1 VIRVLLNIPS
11 PALRAGLRALLSFDR
26 TIKVVA
32 APDSLEADDE
42 VNVIVMSTPPGHGA
56 ALASALAP
64 TFQASTPLGVDA
76 DSLLPA
82 LRARAGPA
90 EAGSGTQAAILLLGD
105 EPVDVQTM
113 KRLARVWGI
122 LPADSSA
129 EELTAAIHALSQGLV
144 VGAPALLFESES
156 EPLERGPLTERESEV
171 LALLAKGLANK
182 QIAVALGI
190 SEHTVKFHVSSI
202 YQKLN
207 VTNRT
212 EAVREG
218 LRGGWIAL

>member
-1 VIRVLLNIPS
+1 MNVSS
-11 PALRAGLRALLSFDR
+11 PALRAGLRELLSSDG
-26 TIKVVA
+26 TIKVMA
-32 APDSLEADDE
+32 SPDSLREENEAD
-42 VNVIVMSTPPGHGA
+42 VVVTSASRASLFPGSTELDSPVYSSGA
-56 ALASALAP
+56 L
-64 TFQASTPLGVDA
+64 
-76 DSLLPA
+76 
-82 LRARAGPA
+82 
-90 EAGSGTQAAILLLGD
+90 LLLGD
-105 EPVDVQTM
+105 ERVNLQEM
-113 KRLARVWGI
+113 RRSSRVWGI

-129 EELTAAIHALSQGLV
+129 EELTAAIHALSQGLI
-144 VGAPALLFESES
+144 VGAPTLLFESES

-171 LALLAKGLANK
+171 LGLLAKGLANK

>member
-1 VIRVLLNIPS
+1 MIRVLLNVSS
-11 PALRAGLRALLSFDR
+11 PALRAGLRALLSSDK
-26 TIKVVA
+26 TVKVLA
-32 APDSLEADDE
+32 SPDSLDDENEADVVITSASRTPFLRGSAP
-42 VNVIVMSTPPGHGA
+42 VNNE
-56 ALASALAP
+56 
-64 TFQASTPLGVDA
+64 A
-76 DSLLPA
+76 DSA
-82 LRARAGPA
+82 
-90 EAGSGTQAAILLLGD
+90 SAAILLLGED
-105 EPVDVQTM
+105 HPNVQDM
-113 KRLARVWGI
+113 KRMARVWGI

-144 VGAPALLFESES
+144 VGPPNLLFESES

-171 LALLAKGLANK
+171 LALLARGLANK
-182 QIAVALGI
+182 QIAVSLGI

-202 YQKLN
+202 YTKLN